1 MALIKA
7 THPAAARREE
17 RAMNFRTRLQNPFL
31 LVGQGFL
38 VGAALFFA
46 LLHQSG
52 EARSA
57 PSPDVEM
64 QIEAAAQ
71 R

>member
-1 MALIKA
+1 MAIADKRIR
-7 THPAAARREE
+7 PKARREE
-17 RAMNFRTRLQNPFL
+17 RVMNFRTRLQNPFL

-57 PSPDVEM
+57 PSPDVELK
-64 QIEAAAQ
+64 IEAAD
-71 R
+71 RR

>member
-1 MALIKA
+1 
-7 THPAAARREE
+7 
-17 RAMNFRTRLQNPFL
+17 MNFRTRLQNPFL

-46 LLHQSG
+46 LLHQRG

-57 PSPDVEM
+57 PSPAVEM
-64 QIEAAAQ
+64 QIEVAAQ

>member
-1 MALIKA
+1 
-7 THPAAARREE
+7 
-17 RAMNFRTRLQNPFL
+17 MNFRTRLQNPFL

-57 PSPDVEM
+57 PSPDIEM
-64 QIEAAAQ
+64 QIEVAA
-71 R
+71 RS

>member
-1 MALIKA
+1 MAIVDKRIRPKA
-7 THPAAARREE
+7 SREE
-17 RAMNFRTRLQNPFL
+17 RVMNFRTRLQNPFL

-57 PSPDVEM
+57 PSPDVELK
-64 QIEAAAQ
+64 IEAAD
-71 R
+71 RR